1 MTEINNKLRKWVKID
16 EEIKILQKKINK
28 LKDKKSTLNPDITK
42 FVISNKNKIKIN
54 SNYNLSLKNKV
65 NYSTI
70 SKKYITETLL
80 KEKLNQETVDNIVDM
95 IYNNREKTIINY
107 LEIIKN

>member
-16 EEIKILQKKINK
+16 EEIKNLQKKINK
-28 LKDKKSTLNPDITK
+28 LKDKKSTLNPDITN

>member
-1 MTEINNKLRKWVKID
+1 MSDINNKLRKWVKIE

-28 LKDKKSTLNPDITK
+28 LKSKKSILNPDITN
-42 FVISNKNKIKIN
+42 FVKSNNDKMKIN
-54 SNYNLSLKNKV
+54 SNYNLVIKNKV
-65 NYSTI
+65 NYSSI
-70 SKKYITETLL
+70 SKKYINDSLI
-80 KEKLNQETVDNIVDM
+80 KENLSQETVDNIIEI